1 MKAWRHHDDRV
12 LALLSQRLL
21 DRGLFR
27 IELRPEPFSEAEVR
41 ERIDASAQHF
51 GLSTEDAEFLVS
63 NARID
68 NKAYVPRGIMVLYK
82 DGTIRD
88 FAEANDHLSLQLL
101 SKPVEKSFL
110 CYPKD
115 LA

>member
-1 MKAWRHHDDRV
+1 M
-12 LALLSQRLL
+12 
-21 DRGLFR
+21 
-27 IELRPEPFSEAEVR
+27 R

-51 GLSTEDAEFLVS
+51 GLSSEDAEFLVS

>member
-1 MKAWRHHDDRV
+1 M
-12 LALLSQRLL
+12 Q
-21 DRGLFR
+21 
-27 IELRPEPFSEAEVR
+27 
-41 ERIDASAQHF
+41 ERIATTASYF
-51 GLSTEDAEFLVS
+51 NLSLEDAEFLVS

-88 FAEANDHLSLQLL
+88 FAEANDHLNLQLL

-115 LA
+115 LSSA